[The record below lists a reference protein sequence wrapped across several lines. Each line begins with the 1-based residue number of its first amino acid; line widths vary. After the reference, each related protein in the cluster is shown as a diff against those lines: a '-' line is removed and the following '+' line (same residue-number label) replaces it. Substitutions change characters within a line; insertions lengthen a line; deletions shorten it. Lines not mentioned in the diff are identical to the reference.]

1 MSLEEKLAEL
11 TEAVVE
17 LTDAM
22 KNNGAGG
29 TTKAEEEEAPAKKA
43 PAKKSPAKKAP
54 AKKAAKESD
63 GPTMEEVRD
72 KLRQVSKEV
81 SPKEAR
87 GILGEFDA
95 KKVTD
100 LDEKDYNEVM
110 EMAEE
115 ALEGAESEDEEEDDD
130 DDI

>member
-1 MSLEEKLAEL
+1 MSLEQKLAEL
-11 TEAVVE
+11 TEAVTA
-17 LTDAM
+17 LTEAM
-22 KNNGAGG
+22 TNGG

-43 PAKKSPAKKAP
+43 PAKKAPAKKAP

>member
-1 MSLEEKLAEL
+1 MSLEQKLAEL
-11 TEAVVE
+11 TEVVTA
-17 LTDAM
+17 LTEAM
-22 KNNGAGG
+22 TNVG
-29 TTKAEEEEAPAKKA
+29 TTKAEAEEEEAPAKKA
-43 PAKKSPAKKAP
+43 PAKKAPAKKAP